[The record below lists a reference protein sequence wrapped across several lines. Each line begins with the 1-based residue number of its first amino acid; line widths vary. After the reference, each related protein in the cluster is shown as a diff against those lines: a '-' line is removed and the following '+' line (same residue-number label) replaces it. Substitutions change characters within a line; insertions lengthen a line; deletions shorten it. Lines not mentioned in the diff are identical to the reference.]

1 MRVSVE
7 FQQRELELE
16 IPDENLVGVWQPPAG
31 ATHLAGVEIV
41 RAVLE
46 APREFPPLRQ
56 TVVPGDRVT
65 IALIQRFR
73 NRVWC

>member
-41 RAVLE
+41 RA
-46 APREFPPLRQ
+46 RSKH
-56 TVVPGDRVT
+56 RVNFHHCARPSSPET
-65 IALIQRFR
+65 G
-73 NRVWC
+73 